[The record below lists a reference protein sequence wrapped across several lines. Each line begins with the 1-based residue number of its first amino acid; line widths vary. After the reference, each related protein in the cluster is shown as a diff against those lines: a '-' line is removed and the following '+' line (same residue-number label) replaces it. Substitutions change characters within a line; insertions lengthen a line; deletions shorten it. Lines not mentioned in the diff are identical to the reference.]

1 MRLCKE
7 KSTIDDVTQYQI
19 EELKKMFERKIEEQ
33 QKNNEELKKKVEEL
47 KCKEVKSLLFD
58 KYLKECK

>member
-1 MRLCKE
+1 LTKLRE
-7 KSTIDDVTQYQI
+7 KW
-19 EELKKMFERKIEEQ
+19 
-33 QKNNEELKKKVEEL
+33 NEPEKYDKKVEEL